1 MPRSLRVM
9 KFQETSALDQPHPL
23 LSKLLA
29 PCGYYDEAKL
39 RKRLYNKTVLVTG
52 SSRGIGRALSLRLA
66 RAGARVLLASR
77 SGGELID
84 VCEEI
89 SREGG
94 KAWTYEIDL
103 RDPKRIDELAKEIID
118 QHGAVDI
125 VVHNAGKSIRRSIYN
140 SLDRMH
146 DFERTIKVNYLGP
159 VQLQLLL
166 LPSMI
171 KKGRGHIVNVSTIG
185 VRLPPAVFW
194 AAYIASKAAFDSWMG
209 SVAPELKASGISCSR
224 IHLGLVHTAM
234 SAPTKSYASLPGQT
248 PDQAASVL
256 CRAIVE
262 RPRTLGPWW
271 LGPARAAAMAIEP
284 AFDWWQQYF
293 GPHSPRLLNR

>member
-1 MPRSLRVM
+1 MTL
-9 KFQETSALDQPHPL
+9 QEASTLVQPHPL

-29 PCGYYDEAKL
+29 PCGHYDEAKL
-39 RKRLYNKTVLVTG
+39 NQRVNDRVVLVTG

-77 SGGELID
+77 SGAALID
-84 VCEEI
+84 VGEKI
-89 SREGG
+89 AQAGG
-94 KAWTYEIDL
+94 KAWTYDLDL
-103 RDPKRIDELAKEIID
+103 RSSQSIDELAKKIID

-146 DFERTIKVNYLGP
+146 DFERTMKVNYLGP

-171 KKGRGHIVNVSTIG
+171 KRGQGQIINVSTIG
-185 VRLPPAVFW
+185 VRLPPAVLW
-194 AAYIASKAAFDSWMG
+194 AAYTASKAAFDSWMR
-209 SVAPELKASGISCSR
+209 SAAPELKSSGIYCSS
-224 IHLGLVHTAM
+224 IYLGLVHTAM

-248 PDQAASVL
+248 PDQAARVL

-262 RPRTLGPWW
+262 RPRSLGPWW
-271 LGPARAAAMAIEP
+271 LGPARTAAMAIEP
-284 AFDWWQQYF
+284 AFAWWQQYF
-293 GPHSPRLLNR
+293 GPASPRLLKP